1 MTMKTRRIWTGNV
14 LAAALTAGLASAASD
29 PPSGAATPDSA
40 RASLAKWVETQQL
53 IAKERQDWQQGKQ
66 ILQSRID
73 AVNGEIVA
81 LEERLKETRRIAAEA
96 NGKKAGEV
104 GENDTLQKAGAEL
117 STWVAG
123 LESGLRTLEAR
134 LPEPLLQKVKPL
146 YDRMP
151 ADGHATSV
159 SLAERYQNVVGILNE
174 VGKFNNDITMITEV
188 RTLSDGK
195 PAEVRTVYVGLAQAY
210 FVSPKG
216 DAGIGRPGAAGW
228 EWTVAREIA
237 PRIEQVVEVLQNK
250 AKPRFVSLPVKVQ

>member
-1 MTMKTRRIWTGNV
+1 MTSRRVAIGTLSAAV
-14 LAAALTAGLASAASD
+14 LASGLVLAASD
-29 PPSGAATPDSA
+29 PNSGGATPDGA

-53 IAKERQDWQQGKQ
+53 IAKEKREWQEGKQ

-73 AVNGEIVA
+73 AVNGEIAA
-81 LEERLKETRRIAAEA
+81 LKERMSETRRTASEA
-96 NGKKAGEV
+96 NQKKAGEV
-104 GENDTLQKAGAEL
+104 AENESLQRAGSEL
-117 STWVAG
+117 AAWVAG
-123 LESGLRTLEAR
+123 LESGLKTLEAR

-151 ADGHATSV
+151 ADAKSTSV

-174 VGKFNNDITMITEV
+174 VGKFNNEITMVTEV

-216 DAGIGRPGAAGW
+216 DAGIGRPGDSGW
-228 EWTVAREIA
+228 GWSPASEIA
-237 PRIEQVVEVLQNK
+237 PQIEQVVEVLQNK
-250 AKPRFVSLPVKVQ
+250 AKPHFVSLPVKVQ

>member
-1 MTMKTRRIWTGNV
+1 MRPRSVRIGTLSAAILASGLV
-14 LAAALTAGLASAASD
+14 LAASE
-29 PPSGAATPDSA
+29 PNSGTATPDGA

-53 IAKERQDWQQGKQ
+53 IAKEKQEWQDGKQ

-73 AVNGEIVA
+73 AVNGEIAA
-81 LEERLKETRRIAAEA
+81 LKQRMDETRRTAAEA
-96 NGKKAGEV
+96 NDKKAGEV
-104 GENDTLQKAGAEL
+104 AEFESLQKAGADL
-117 STWVAG
+117 ATWVTG
-123 LESGLRTLEAR
+123 LESAMRTLETR

-151 ADGHATSV
+151 ADARATNV

-174 VGKFNNDITMITEV
+174 VGKFNNDITMVTEV

-216 DAGIGRPGAAGW
+216 DAGIGRPGDSGW
-228 EWTVAREIA
+228 VWSAAREIA
-237 PRIEQVVEVLQNK
+237 PQIEQVVEVLQNK
-250 AKPRFVSLPVKVQ
+250 AKPQFVSLPVKVQ

>member
-1 MTMKTRRIWTGNV
+1 MKTRHSGTGAALIAV
-14 LAAALTAGLASAASD
+14 LASGLAFAAAD
-29 PPSGAATPDSA
+29 PTAGAATPESA

-53 IAKERQDWQQGKQ
+53 IAKEQQDWQQGKQ

-73 AVNGEIVA
+73 AVHGEIAA
-81 LEERLKETRRIAAEA
+81 LRERLAETRRTAAEA

-104 GENDTLQKAGAEL
+104 AENDTLQKAGAEL

-123 LESGLRTLEAR
+123 LEGGLRTLEAR

-151 ADGHATSV
+151 ADGTTTNV

-174 VGKFNNDITMITEV
+174 VGKFNNDITMVTEV

-195 PAEVRTVYVGLAQAY
+195 PAEVRTLYVGLAQAY

-228 EWTVAREIA
+228 EWTAAREIA
-237 PRIEQVVEVLQNK
+237 PQLEQAVEVLQNK
-250 AKPRFVSLPVKVQ
+250 AKPQFVSLPVKVQ

>member
-1 MTMKTRRIWTGNV
+1 MLMAILV
-14 LAAALTAGLASAASD
+14 SGLAFAATD
-29 PPSGAATPDSA
+29 PVAGTVTPDST

-53 IAKERQDWQQGKQ
+53 IAKEKQDWQEGKQ

-73 AVNGEIVA
+73 AVNGEIAA
-81 LEERLKETRRIAAEA
+81 LKERLAETRRTAAEA
-96 NGKKAGEV
+96 TSKKAGDVAQNE
-104 GENDTLQKAGAEL
+104 DLQKAGMDL
-117 STWVAG
+117 SGWVTG

-134 LPEPLLQKVKPL
+134 LPEPLLQKVRPL

-151 ADGHATSV
+151 ADGHATNI

-174 VGKFNNDITMITEV
+174 VGKFNNDITMVTEV

-195 PAEVRTVYVGLAQAY
+195 PAEVRTVYIGLAQAY

-216 DAGIGRPGAAGW
+216 DAGIGRPGAGGW
-228 EWTVAREIA
+228 EWTAASEIA
-237 PRIEQVVEVLQNK
+237 PQIEQAVEVLQNK

>member
-1 MTMKTRRIWTGNV
+1 LSAAV
-14 LAAALTAGLASAASD
+14 LASGLVLAASD
-29 PPSGAATPDSA
+29 PNSAAATPDGA
-40 RASLAKWVETQQL
+40 RSSLAKWVETQQL
-53 IAKERQDWQQGKQ
+53 IAKEKREWQEGKQ

-73 AVNGEIVA
+73 AVNGEIAA
-81 LEERLKETRRIAAEA
+81 LKERMDETRRTAVEA
-96 NGKKAGEV
+96 NEKKAGEV
-104 GENDTLQKAGAEL
+104 AENESLQKAGVEL
-117 STWVAG
+117 ATWVTG
-123 LESGLRTLEAR
+123 LEGAMRTLQTR

-151 ADGHATSV
+151 ADARATNV

-174 VGKFNNDITMITEV
+174 VGKFNNDITMVTEV

-237 PRIEQVVEVLQNK
+237 PQIEQAVEILQNK
-250 AKPRFVSLPVKVQ
+250 AKPQFVSLPVKVQ

>member
-1 MTMKTRRIWTGNV
+1 MAV
-14 LAAALTAGLASAASD
+14 ALFASGLAFAASD
-29 PPSGAATPDSA
+29 PSGRSATADGA
-40 RASLAKWVETQQL
+40 RASLAKWVEAQQL
-53 IAKERQDWQQGKQ
+53 IAKEKQDWQQGKQ

-73 AVNGEIVA
+73 AVNGELAA
-81 LEERLKETRRIAAEA
+81 LEERLADSRRTASEA

-104 GENDTLQKAGAEL
+104 AENNTLQKAGLEL
-117 STWVAG
+117 SSWVAG
-123 LESGLRTLEAR
+123 LESGLRTLETR

-151 ADGHATSV
+151 ADPSATNV

-174 VGKFNNDITMITEV
+174 VGKFNNDITMVTEV
-188 RTLSDGK
+188 RTLTDGK

-216 DAGIGRPGAAGW
+216 DAGIGRPGASGW
-228 EWTVAREIA
+228 EWSSAREIA
-237 PRIEQVVEVLQNK
+237 PQIEQAVEVLQNK

>member
-1 MTMKTRRIWTGNV
+1 MIMISKNV
-14 LAAALTAGLASAASD
+14 WISTVSAAILASGLAIAAPD
-29 PPSGAATPDSA
+29 ETPGATPDAA

-53 IAKERQDWQQGKQ
+53 IAKEKQDWQQGKQ

-73 AVNGEIVA
+73 AVNGEIAA
-81 LEERLKETRRIAAEA
+81 LQERLAETRRVGAEA
-96 NGKKAGEV
+96 SGKKAGEV
-104 GENDTLQKAGAEL
+104 AENETLQRAGSEL
-117 STWVAG
+117 ASWVAG
-123 LESGLRTLEAR
+123 LEAGLRTLQVR

-151 ADGHATSV
+151 AAGSSTNV

-174 VGKFNNDITMITEV
+174 VGKFNNDITMVTEV

-216 DAGIGRPGAAGW
+216 EAGIGRPSESGWSWTAA
-228 EWTVAREIA
+228 RDIA
-237 PRIEQVVEVLQNK
+237 PQIEQVVEVLQNK
-250 AKPRFVSLPVKVQ
+250 AKPHFVSLPVKVQ

>member
-1 MTMKTRRIWTGNV
+1 MRTRNLWAGAAAAV
-14 LAAALTAGLASAASD
+14 LASTVAAS
-29 PPSGAATPDSA
+29 PDTA

-53 IAKERQDWQQGKQ
+53 IAKERQEWQDGKQ

-73 AVNGEIVA
+73 AVNGEIAAVT
-81 LEERLKETRRIAAEA
+81 ERLLAAQSTAVEA
-96 NGKKAGEV
+96 KGKRAREV
-104 GENDTLQKAGAEL
+104 GENETLQKAGVEL
-117 STWVAG
+117 ADWVAG
-123 LESGLRTLEAR
+123 LEGGLRTLEAR
-134 LPEPLLQKVKPL
+134 LPEPVLQKVKPL

-151 ADGHATSV
+151 ADPKATQV

-174 VGKFNNDITMITEV
+174 VGKFNNDITMVTEV

-228 EWTVAREIA
+228 EWTTDREIG

-250 AKPRFVSLPVKVQ
+250 AKPQFVSLPVKVQ